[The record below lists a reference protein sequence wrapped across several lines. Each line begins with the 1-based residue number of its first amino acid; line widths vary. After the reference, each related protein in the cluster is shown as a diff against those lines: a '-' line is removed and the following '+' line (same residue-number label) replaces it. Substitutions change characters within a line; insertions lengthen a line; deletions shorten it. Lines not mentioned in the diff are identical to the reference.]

1 MAGPYKAINPSDVRV
16 TTSNLNQLV
25 DVVAQ
30 DISSSAAASTRRQ
43 YQVFVTGGIGPGI
56 TSSLFQTV
64 YDQDF
69 SLQTSNPIFDLTI
82 GIFSGSDS
90 VAASSTGVDTNGK
103 LLFTSRS
110 VMMREKISN
119 YRQFAQLLLGDAD
132 LQFASPFGDTT
143 ATNKM
148 NHALFLTFKR
158 LFHRDG
164 IKRETFAMKF
174 FQTGTL
180 SKNENTAHP
189 ARPTLNVTSQ
199 SGSIIFTDVGSSQNL
214 EKAQSGG
221 TVGNVVAATNT
232 ARNVGNIFYQ
242 QGIVVLDLDKVIS
255 GSQHVSG
262 TISGLSNNTL
272 TDRVA
277 GQVFIG
283 SGSTTAGSTLD
294 ASGNR
299 NAKYIPDL
307 MISGSIDDIVNHI
320 ASCRFGSDSTVAMT
334 FQNETVINST
344 LYFCRAAPDEFNF
357 SSNPTYTDGDGRIN
371 VVQAG
376 LVNQQKPFSFVTTIG
391 LYNAKEALLA
401 VAKLSRPI
409 EKNEEKDITFRVRLD
424 F

>member
-1 MAGPYKAINPSDVRV
+1 VAGPYKSINPSDVRV
-16 TTSNLNQLV
+16 TTSYLNQLV

-30 DISSSAAASTRRQ
+30 DVSSSASASTRRQ
-43 YQVFVTGGIGPGI
+43 YQVFVTGGIGPGV

-69 SLQTSNPIFDLTI
+69 SLQTSNPMFDLTV
-82 GIFSGSDS
+82 GIFSGSS
-90 VAASSTGVDTNGK
+90 TVSACNTGVDTNGK

-110 VMMREKISN
+110 LMMREKIAN

-143 ATNKM
+143 TSNKM
-148 NHALFLTFKR
+148 NHALFISFKR

-174 FQTGTL
+174 FQTGTMSFREDQL
-180 SKNENTAHP
+180 QPK
-189 ARPTLNVTSQ
+189 RPTLNFPSQ

-221 TVGNVVAATNT
+221 TVGNIVAATNT
-232 ARNVGNIFYQ
+232 SRNVGNIFYQ

-262 TISGLSNNTL
+262 TISGLATTTTGGKL
-272 TDRVA
+272 A
-277 GQVFIG
+277 GQVLIG
-283 SGSTTAGSTLD
+283 SGTKH
-294 ASGNR
+294 SGNEAAR
-299 NAKYIPDL
+299 YIPDL

-320 ASCRFGSDSTVAMT
+320 ASCRFGSDSTVSMT

-357 SSNPTYTDGDGRIN
+357 SSNPTYTDGNGQIN
-371 VVQAG
+371 VVDAG
-376 LVNQQKPFSFVTTIG
+376 QVNQQKPFSFVTTVG
-391 LYNAKEALLA
+391 LYNAQEALLA

>member
-1 MAGPYKAINPSDVRV
+1 MAGPYKTINPNDVRV
-16 TTSNLNQLV
+16 TTSFLNQLV

-30 DISSSAAASTRRQ
+30 DVSSSASASTRRQ
-43 YQVFVTGGIGPGI
+43 YQVFVTGGVGPGV

-69 SLQTSNPIFDLTI
+69 SLQTSNPMFDMTI
-82 GIFSGSDS
+82 GIFSGSS
-90 VAASSTGVDTNGK
+90 TVSACSTGVDTNGK
-103 LLFTSRS
+103 LLFNSRS
-110 VMMREKISN
+110 IMMREKISN

-143 ATNKM
+143 TANKL
-148 NHALFLTFKR
+148 NHTLFLTFKR

-174 FQTGTL
+174 FQTGTMTN
-180 SKNENTAHP
+180 KEDPDQP
-189 ARPTLNVTSQ
+189 ARSTLDVTSQ

-221 TVGNVVAATNT
+221 TVGNIVAATNT

-262 TISGLSNNTL
+262 TISGVANSTEDDL
-272 TDRVA
+272 VA

-283 SGSTTAGSTLD
+283 APNDSKQ
-294 ASGNR
+294 SGNIA
-299 NAKYIPDL
+299 AKYIPDL
-307 MISGSIDDIVNHI
+307 MISGSIDDIINHI
-320 ASCRFGSDSTVAMT
+320 ASCRFGSDSTVSMT

-357 SSNPTYTDGDGRIN
+357 SSNPTYTDGNGQIN

-376 LVNQQKPFSFVTTIG
+376 QVNQQKPFSFVTTVG
-391 LYNAKEALLA
+391 LYNAQEALLA
-401 VAKLSRPI
+401 VAKMSRPI
-409 EKNEEKDITFRVRLD
+409 EKNEEKDVTFRVRLD